1 MNILNYTIKTNNY
14 DIYCRKY
21 LPESSINQV
30 VIGVHGFAGDKD
42 SSMLYALAQQLCN
55 HHQALICFDFPAHGE
70 SKASDDCLRVHNCI
84 SDLKLVI
91 KDVKASYPNASYAIF
106 ATSFGAYITL
116 LCINELEEFDI
127 VLRAPAITIADS
139 FIDIIVPVSK
149 EQFFKDK
156 GAICGFERKMFV
168 TTDFYQDLLDYKIPD
183 FTHPLTIIHGS
194 EDDIIPYQA
203 VCNFVKDNSYIT
215 LKTIQGA
222 DHRFKKDGELEQV
235 LDASLNVFLNKKD
248 RS

>member
-1 MNILNYTIKTNNY
+1 MITINYTLTNPNY
-14 DIYCRKY
+14 DIYCRMYKPY
-21 LPESSINQV
+21 DDIKQI

-42 SSMLYALAQQLCN
+42 SSVLLALAKQLCN
-55 HHQALICFDFPAHGE
+55 NHQALVCFDFVAHGE
-70 SKASDDCLRVHNCI
+70 SKASDDYLRVHNCI

-149 EQFFKDK
+149 EQFFKDG

-168 TTDFYQDLLDYKIPD
+168 TTHFYQDLLDYKIPD

-203 VCNFVKDNSYIT
+203 VARFVALYNQCK
-215 LKTIQGA
+215 LVTIEGSN
-222 DHRFKKDGELEQV
+222 HRFKKDGELEQV